1 MKQLLK
7 KKIIDS
13 PAVQKEIEKGQEKAT
28 EKSKVEMNKN
38 NDKTVKN
45 DNTKIETS
53 PSGKEN

>member
-1 MKQLLK
+1 MNK
-7 KKIIDS
+7 
-13 PAVQKEIEKGQEKAT
+13 
-28 EKSKVEMNKN
+28 MNKN